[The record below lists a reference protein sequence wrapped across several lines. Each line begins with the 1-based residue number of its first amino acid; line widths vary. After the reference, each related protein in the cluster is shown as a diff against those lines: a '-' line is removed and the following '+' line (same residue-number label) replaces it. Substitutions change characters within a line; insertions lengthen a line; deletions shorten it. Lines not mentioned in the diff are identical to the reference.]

1 MLGTAFYQN
10 EGAEIS
16 EKDISDVPQSQSTI
30 LISSERVNVNSW
42 FYFQSQD
49 ALSHYTT
56 RWSQYVLYITSS
68 FNHLLMN
75 ICVYLWSVVRFV
87 EVAWL
92 PRPLLYAVIFTGVP
106 LDKRRV
112 LGRLRSIRDTEL
124 HDHYPRARRWNS
136 CIHSHSC
143 QHSMWYLISWYKV
156 QNKSNLNI
164 AAATVEGCMGTA
176 TVWSDTAQSWGAA
189 SSLLMGCR
197 TSKNRTETLMLFGHN
212 NIAKEVFWSCT
223 CQLITCIFVT
233 PDTQK
238 MTFIYVHLVLFCC
251 VGVITL

>member
-1 MLGTAFYQN
+1 
-10 EGAEIS
+10 
-16 EKDISDVPQSQSTI
+16 
-30 LISSERVNVNSW
+30 
-42 FYFQSQD
+42 
-49 ALSHYTT
+49 
-56 RWSQYVLYITSS
+56 
-68 FNHLLMN
+68 MN

-136 CIHSHSC
+136 CINSHSC
-143 QHSMWYLISWYKV
+143 QHSMWYWISWFKV
-156 QNKSNLNI
+156 HNNKSNLNI

-197 TSKNRTETLMLFGHN
+197 TSKNRTETLMLFGYN
-212 NIAKEVFWSCT
+212 NIAKEVFWSCI
-223 CQLITCIFVT
+223 CQLLNMYFCDAWHTEKDLHLRMFTLCYSVVSVWSRCSRQASVPGQTGWPAPSPAAGTAAAPLADFHFPLEPVTGRHHNTINIFRI
-233 PDTQK
+233 DLASIHSQ
-238 MTFIYVHLVLFCC
+238 FC
-251 VGVITL
+251 